1 MLQLNTKKTI
11 YFWICC
17 LTFAFALYNTI
28 EKQNV
33 LVWIWIRGWS
43 TVQNIT
49 ECRISHNLMHSEDLI
64 GILVLAWTKIKQD
77 KCMQLKSLN
86 KLFDLNIS
94 SASAVFPRKYDTC
107 MVQVTFKR
115 QRFVNFNT
123 VSPTWTGHRLGEL
136 RCGEINSTAIGWRGS
151 LSFEMPRLKREWV
164 QDHEGN
170 GWCRQRGK
178 LAIFSRNW
186 LKSKLIT

>member
-1 MLQLNTKKTI
+1 MLQLNTKRTI

-17 LTFAFALYNTI
+17 LTFAGALYNII

-64 GILVLAWTKIKQD
+64 GILVLAWSKIKQD
-77 KCMQLKSLN
+77 KCMKLKSLN

-94 SASAVFPRKYDTC
+94 SASNFVPKKIWHVYGSGHF
-107 MVQVTFKR
+107 FKR
-115 QRFVNFNT
+115 QKFVNLNT
-123 VSPTWTGHRLGEL
+123 PSPTWTGHRLDEL
-136 RCGEINSTAIGWRGS
+136 TFGAINSTAIGWRGS
-151 LSFEMPRLKREWV
+151 LSFE
-164 QDHEGN
+164 
-170 GWCRQRGK
+170 
-178 LAIFSRNW
+178 IFSNFLATRNSKAE
-186 LKSKLIT
+186 KSNSARWRR